1 MSAGGLALAVIG
13 VWVMVQVL
21 FGHALER
28 LALVGK

>member
-1 MSAGGLALAVIG
+1 MSAGGVAMAVIG
-13 VWVMVQVL
+13 VWVITQVL